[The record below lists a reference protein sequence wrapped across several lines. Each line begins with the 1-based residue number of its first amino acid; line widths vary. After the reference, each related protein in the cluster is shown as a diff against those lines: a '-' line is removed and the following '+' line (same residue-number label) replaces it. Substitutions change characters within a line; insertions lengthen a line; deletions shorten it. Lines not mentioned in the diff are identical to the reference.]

1 MAVKSRSIAGLVASN
16 GATIGGGSESIET
29 FGHNLRD
36 LGNGDVGGPMF
47 LTRDVIYPYK
57 IEYWYNNVNV
67 PFEFASF
74 FPSDGIASPVDGDMR
89 SAGSTAIARTAPVNP
104 VFSAST
110 ALGELLHDGAPSI
123 VGVQTWRERAK
134 HARSAGSEYLNYQ
147 FGWVPLV
154 NDVRNFAHTV
164 RNHHQ
169 ILQDFNAGSG
179 KVTRVGYNF
188 PSVADTTYAEGQTTI
203 RLAGNWGWTTTVPAR
218 WTVQTSSKTWFK
230 GAFTYHLPVGQS
242 AAAKAARFA
251 SYADHLYGV
260 ALTPEVLWNLAPW
273 TWALD
278 WFSNAGD
285 IIHNVSSIGKDG
297 QVLKYGYVMS
307 HSKRLITLNS
317 GYRWFGGFYDNH
329 VNPAS
334 ATQLS
339 ERMKRLP
346 ANPYS
351 GFSVNLDPLSAAQ
364 SAILLALG
372 LSRSHV

>member
-1 MAVKSRSIAGLVASN
+1 MAVKSRTIAGLAVGGYPA
-16 GATIGGGSESIET
+16 IGGGTETIET

-36 LGNGDVGGPMF
+36 LGSGDVGGPMH
-47 LTRDVIYPYK
+47 LTRSVIYPYR
-57 IEYWYNNVNV
+57 IVYHYNGEEV
-67 PFEFASF
+67 PFEYTFIW
-74 FPSDGIASPVDGDMR
+74 PTDGISPKSDSDMR
-89 SAGSTAIARTAPVNP
+89 ASGTTAIARTAPVNP
-104 VFSAST
+104 LFSASN
-110 ALGELLHDGAPSI
+110 ALGELLHDGAPSV
-123 VGVQTWRERAK
+123 VGVQTWRERTK
-134 HARSAGSEYLNYQ
+134 IARSAGSEYLNYQ

-164 RNHHQ
+164 RNHHRV
-169 ILQDFNAGSG
+169 LQEFQAGSG

-188 PSVADTTYAEGQTTI
+188 PSVVSTTSGSGQTMI
-203 RLAGNWGWTTTVPAR
+203 RRAGSWGWTSTVPAR
-218 WTVQTSSKTWFK
+218 WVQQSVSRTWFK

-285 IIHNVSSIGKDG
+285 VITNVSNIGKDG
-297 QVLKYGYVMS
+297 LVLRYGYVMHHTS
-307 HSKRLITLNS
+307 RTTQVESD
-317 GYRWFGGFYDNH
+317 GRWFGGFYDNRID
-329 VNPAS
+329 PAS
-334 ATQLS
+334 ATMLEEQK
-339 ERMKRLP
+339 KRLP

-351 GFSVNLDPLSAAQ
+351 GFSVNLEPLSAVQ